1 MVDYYSRFYGIAK
14 ADLAFGFLLNI
25 ECFFAKPYCIAL
37 NLFVTSSL
45 TYLLWKSV
53 IEVLKFYEEPITF
66 LLINRS
72 SLTGF

>member
-45 TYLLWKSV
+45 TYLL
-53 IEVLKFYEEPITF
+53 
-66 LLINRS
+66 
-72 SLTGF
+72 